1 MFVENQRR
9 FSPKKQQMTN
19 STNTKLA
26 DNEDDYNPFEH
37 RVIDKP
43 NSTMG
48 SLAHLLKSF
57 LGTGVLA
64 MAAAIGNAGL
74 LFGAIGTV
82 VVGIL
87 CAHCVHILVS
97 TSHKICRVSRTPV
110 LGFAETA
117 EKVFQYGPDWAK
129 RHATT
134 AKNFVDYGIM
144 ATYYSAGCVYI
155 VFVAN
160 TFHEVC
166 NYLFAINLNI
176 RIYILI
182 IMIPILFIGQI
193 RVLKFLVPFS
203 ATANVF
209 ILVTFAIVL
218 YYIFKEPLVFSD
230 LPLVVSWTK
239 WPLFFATVIFA
250 MEGIGAVMPVEN
262 AMKKPQQFLGCPG
275 VLNTSMTVTIILYAL
290 VGILGYARYR
300 GEIRGSITLNLP
312 TTEVTALIG
321 QVLIGLAIMFTFG
334 LQFFVPMEILMKKLE
349 PKIAKDKRNVYEI
362 AIRTGI
368 MVLMAAIAIL
378 VPNLEPFISLV
389 GAIFFS
395 SLGLF
400 VPAFVETIFLHS
412 YGGHGRFNWK
422 LYKNIFIMIFAMLA
436 LISGGFASILEII
449 HGYSNEG
456 GDKKS

>member
-1 MFVENQRR
+1 
-9 FSPKKQQMTN
+9 
-19 STNTKLA
+19 
-26 DNEDDYNPFEH
+26 
-37 RVIDKP
+37 
-43 NSTMG
+43 
-48 SLAHLLKSF
+48 
-57 LGTGVLA
+57 
-64 MAAAIGNAGL
+64 
-74 LFGAIGTV
+74 
-82 VVGIL
+82 
-87 CAHCVHILVS
+87 
-97 TSHKICRVSRTPV
+97 
-110 LGFAETA
+110 
-117 EKVFQYGPDWAK
+117 
-129 RHATT
+129 
-134 AKNFVDYGIM
+134 
-144 ATYYSAGCVYI
+144 
-155 VFVAN
+155 
-160 TFHEVC
+160 
-166 NYLFAINLNI
+166 
-176 RIYILI
+176 
-182 IMIPILFIGQI
+182 
-193 RVLKFLVPFS
+193 
-203 ATANVF
+203 
-209 ILVTFAIVL
+209 
-218 YYIFKEPLVFSD
+218 
-230 LPLVVSWTK
+230 
-239 WPLFFATVIFA
+239 
-250 MEGIGAVMPVEN
+250 MPVEN

-449 HGYSNEG
+449 HGYTNEG